1 MTGSRRARL
10 WLSALYD
17 LLATMDKDNANQII
31 EMPGRHENVDVLL
44 RVSANEVPSL
54 FGTRP
59 CV

>member
-17 LLATMDKDNANQII
+17 LLATMDDANQIV

-44 RVSANEVPSL
+44 HVSANEVPSL